1 MRQRCS
7 ECVEYRRCRES
18 FTSWIFFIIGLLATI
33 AIRVVIVLTHVN
45 PLYGKAAWYIGITG
59 FFAFFVY
66 KFRVNKARAKII
78 ETRGL
83 IKKIDG
89 KNKLSDED
97 YNVLGAIL
105 CGLSSRKEALNYL
118 FIFGLSAVALLAALY
133 FDFIK

>member
-118 FIFGLSAVALLAALY
+118 FIFGLTAVALLAALY